1 MFLVF
6 GFFLFFLFWSIS
18 TIHSPSS
25 QIICNLATNYSLSDR
40 LLKCLSPRFIQD
52 SVLVL
57 VMYSCPTLV
66 PRRQPPSFLRVGRE
80 GGDQFPSLCLTAE
93 PRSCFPESLC
103 GDSLVI
109 GGYHHER
116 MCSGE
121 KAFSP
126 FKEGKQLG
134 KVEATSHHSLPQNI
148 TDDRE
153 EMIASVYLSCTHRF
167 FLACLLCPLI

>member
-1 MFLVF
+1 MFFVF
-6 GFFLFFLFWSIS
+6 CFRSIS

-40 LLKCLSPRFIQD
+40 LLQCLSPGFIQKIRTA
-52 SVLVL
+52 VFVFL
-57 VMYSCPTLV
+57 MYSCPTLV
-66 PRRQPPSFLRVGRE
+66 PRRQPPSFLLVGRE
-80 GGDQFPSLCLTAE
+80 GGDRFPSLRLTAE
-93 PRSCFPESLC
+93 SRSCFPEYLC

-116 MCSGE
+116 MYSGE

-134 KVEATSHHSLPQNI
+134 KVEATSQHSLPQNI

-153 EMIASVYLSCTHRF
+153 EMIASVYCPVHTISSLPVF
-167 FLACLLCPLI
+167 FVL